1 MKQPMIIGQDDIITR
16 VRTWIYTGD
25 KVNVLFRGFAGSGKT
40 LIARYYAGMIARDYY
55 HYHMC
60 TGVAISLPDDD
71 EPVILDEI
79 HRLKKEEM
87 WYDFSPMVGCT
98 TEGSPISDPLK
109 SRMVEL
115 WMAEYSLQE
124 LTTIVMNATG
134 LPPLS
139 ASIAAT
145 RGRGSP
151 RTSIQVGNEARRA
164 LAFNRI
170 SEPTKEQVSSL
181 CHSMG
186 YLSGGFTPNDL
197 RYLEILSGVS
207 AASAATIAA
216 TLNLPRDTIQ
226 TEIEPFLMR
235 QGLVRITSRGRE
247 LCPGKQLPMI
257 I

>member
-1 MKQPMIIGQDDIITR
+1 MNQPTIIGQNDIITR

-40 LIARYYAGMIARDYY
+40 LIARYYAGMIARDFY

-60 TGVAISLPDDD
+60 TGRAIEPPEDD

-79 HRLKKEEM
+79 HRLKKEEL
-87 WYDFSPMVGCT
+87 WYDFSPMIGCT
-98 TEGSPISDPLK
+98 TEGAPISDPLK

-115 WMAEYSLQE
+115 WMSEYSLQE
-124 LTTIVMNATG
+124 LTNIVVNATG
-134 LPPLS
+134 LPSLP
-139 ASIAAT
+139 AFIAAT

-151 RTSIQVGNEARRA
+151 RIAIQVGNETRRA

-170 SEPTKEQVSSL
+170 SEPTREQISNLCKE
-181 CHSMG
+181 MG
-186 YLSGGFTPNDL
+186 YLRGGYTPNDL
-197 RYLEILSGVS
+197 RYLEVLSGGT
-207 AASAATIAA
+207 ASAATLAA

-235 QGLVRITSRGRE
+235 NGLVRITSRGRE